1 MAFGSWPPWQSQGEL
16 GTGGIWAWLEEF
28 MNLEGEV
35 ELRVREWR
43 EPVGTIPPSPQL
55 EETASVMCVE
65 AACHTAGTRDAGVS
79 EVREGDG

>member
-1 MAFGSWPPWQSQGEL
+1 MAFGSWPPWQGHGEL
-16 GTGGIWAWLEEF
+16 DTGGIWAWLEEF

-43 EPVGTIPPSPQL
+43 ETGRAVPPSPQL

-65 AACHTAGTRDAGVS
+65 ATCHIAGTRDSVG
-79 EVREGDG
+79 EGDG